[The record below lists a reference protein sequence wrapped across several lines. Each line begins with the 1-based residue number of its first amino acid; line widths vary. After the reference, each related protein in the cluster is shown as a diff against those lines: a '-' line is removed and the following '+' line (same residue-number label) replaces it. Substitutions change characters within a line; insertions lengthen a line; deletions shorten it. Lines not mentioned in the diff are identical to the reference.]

1 MRKGR
6 FVRISVTIAVAVMI
20 SSGPVLAGEKV
31 EDPSQKMVCK
41 TERFVGSNIS
51 TRICKTR
58 AEWDL
63 AKKQAQ
69 ELLDL
74 KRGLRV
80 DKPKPGGG

>member
-1 MRKGR
+1 MRTL
-6 FVRISVTIAVAVMI
+6 VTIALGVMI
-20 SSGPVLAGEKV
+20 SSGPALAGEKV

-51 TRICKTR
+51 SRICKTR

-63 AKKQAQ
+63 ARKQAK